1 MAVGE
6 GAGWVG
12 ERGGSMQGLCGRLSF
27 CHHDQLQLAV
37 GRSCLPD
44 LPPGL
49 HLPQLKESL
58 LVAGSRWLGSA
69 RALYW
74 HVGGLQTGLRGH
86 CVLGPGQ
93 QLPLLVDH
101 QRAHHSLSRGE
112 LWAFSQYYPH
122 PGEETGA
129 SSGQPPYPVSVLA
142 SLQVDTFLD
151 PTLWN
156 SLHHLQLPARQ
167 CWPGHPPPP
176 GAGTGFLPGI
186 RRLGLRCRFLGRSF
200 DCQPPRRS

>member
-1 MAVGE
+1 MAMGE
-6 GAGWVG
+6 GAGQVG
-12 ERGGSMQGLCGRLSF
+12 ERGGSMQGLRGHLPFR
-27 CHHDQLQLAV
+27 HHDQLQLAV
-37 GRSCLPD
+37 GRSRLPD

-58 LVAGSRWLGSA
+58 LVAGSRWLGA
-69 RALYW
+69 AHALHW
-74 HVGGLQTGLRGH
+74 HVGGLQAGLRGH
-86 CVLGPGQ
+86 RVLGPGR
-93 QLPLLVDH
+93 QLPLLVDY
-101 QRAHHSLSRGE
+101 QRAHCPLGRGE

-129 SSGQPPYPVSVLA
+129 NSGQPPYPVSVLA
-142 SLQVDTFLD
+142 SLQVNTFPD

-176 GAGTGFLPGI
+176 GAGTGFLPEI

-200 DCQPPRRS
+200 DCQPPRGS

>member
-1 MAVGE
+1 MAMGE
-6 GAGWVG
+6 GAGQVG
-12 ERGGSMQGLCGRLSF
+12 ERGGSMQGLRGHLPFR
-27 CHHDQLQLAV
+27 HHDQLQLAV
-37 GRSCLPD
+37 GRSRLPD

-58 LVAGSRWLGSA
+58 LVAGLAGWGEAA
-69 RALYW
+69 RALHW
-74 HVGGLQTGLRGH
+74 HVGHRVSRSGH
-86 CVLGPGQ
+86 L
-93 QLPLLVDH
+93 LPLLVDH
-101 QRAHHSLSRGE
+101 QRAHRPLGRGE
-112 LWAFSQYYPH
+112 LWTFSQYYPH

-129 SSGQPPYPVSVLA
+129 SSGQPPYPVSVLVLS
-142 SLQVDTFLD
+142 SLQIDTFPD

-200 DCQPPRRS
+200 DCQPPRGS